1 MPVALIIFLQQV
13 TNGLMAGAAYSLV
26 ALGFTL
32 TFGVLRV
39 LNLVHP
45 EVVMVGA
52 FVGYLSIILLSSNFV
67 FALAVAM
74 VGSAVLGVIIE
85 RVALRPFRHADY
97 LMPLI
102 STIALSIVLQNGM
115 AIIFGTDAT
124 RFPPALPTIFYNVG
138 GIQISTV
145 QITVFATALVLM
157 FVLKYCIDR
166 TRMGRA
172 IRATAED
179 AEVAAFFGVNVSLVI
194 VLTVAISSALAG
206 AAGVLIG
213 SLYNTVWP
221 YMGINYGLKGLV
233 IMIVG
238 GVGSMEG
245 AMLGGLLLGVIEALT
260 IGYLSST
267 YRDAIAFGVLIVILL
282 LRPHGIFGE
291 RVKLE
296 GRPG

>member
-1 MPVALIIFLQQV
+1 MPVEVTIFLQQV

-39 LNLVHP
+39 LNLTHP
-45 EVVMVGA
+45 EVFMAGA
-52 FVGYLSIILLSSNFV
+52 FFGYLSIILLNPNFV
-67 FALAVAM
+67 LALVVAM
-74 VGSAVLGVIIE
+74 LGAAVLGVLVE
-85 RVALRPFRHADY
+85 RIALRPLRRADY

-102 STIALSIVLQNGM
+102 STIALSMVLQNGV
-115 AIIFGTDAT
+115 AILFGTEAT
-124 RFPPALPTIFYNVG
+124 RFPPALPTIFFNLSD
-138 GIQISTV
+138 IQISTV
-145 QITVFATALVLM
+145 QIVVFVTALVLM
-157 FVLKYCIDR
+157 FVLKYGIDR

-179 AEVAAFFGVNVSLVI
+179 AEVAAFFGVNVDLVI
-194 VLTVAISSALAG
+194 VLTMAVSSALAG

-213 SLYNTVWP
+213 SLYNTAWP
-221 YMGINYGLKGLV
+221 YMGVNYGLKGLV

-245 AMLGGLLLGVIEALT
+245 AMIGGLLLGVIEALT

-267 YRDAIAFGVLIVILL
+267 YRDAIAFGILVAILL
-282 LRPHGIFGE
+282 LRPHGIFGA
-291 RVKLE
+291 RAATRA
-296 GRPG
+296 G

>member
-1 MPVALIIFLQQV
+1 MPVELTIFLQQV

-39 LNLVHP
+39 LNLAHP
-45 EVVMVGA
+45 EVFMVGA
-52 FVGYLSIILLSSNFV
+52 FLGYLSITFLSPNFV
-67 FALAVAM
+67 LALAVAM
-74 VGSAVLGVIIE
+74 VGAAVLGIIVE
-85 RVALRPFRHADY
+85 RIALRPLRQAEY

-102 STIALSIVLQNGM
+102 STIAVSMIMQNGA
-115 AIIFGTDAT
+115 AIAFGTEAT
-124 RFPPALPTIFYNVG
+124 RFPPALPTIFYNLR
-138 GIQISTV
+138 GIQISSV
-145 QITVFATALVLM
+145 QIVIFVTAIVLM
-157 FVLKYCIDR
+157 FVLKYYIDR

-179 AEVAAFFGVNVSLVI
+179 AEVAAFLGVDVGMVI
-194 VLTVAISSALAG
+194 VLTMAVSSALAG
-206 AAGVLIG
+206 AAGVMIG
-213 SLYNTVWP
+213 SLYNSAWP

-245 AMLGGLLLGVIEALT
+245 AMVGGLMLGVIEALT

-267 YRDAIAFGVLIVILL
+267 YRDAIAFGILVAILL
-282 LRPHGIFGE
+282 LRPHGLFGE
-291 RVKLE
+291 RIKTRA
-296 GRPG
+296 G